1 MAKKRT
7 YNKKQTGKKT
17 AAKRNTKNQATRLD
31 LAIVVLFVLSILS
44 AVLIYGKSGVIGIK
58 LTEILGGLIGI
69 IRYIL
74 PIGIFAVA
82 IKIVCEDREELWY
95 KLGQYTIFLITI
107 ATVMSTFQI
116 TSGELLPNKELTDV
130 IKDAYSIGTSGVGG
144 GAIGAAIAVP
154 LSNLLGNVG
163 ALIFS
168 VGAAILMV
176 VFMFGIHTSD
186 ILQQGIE
193 KSQQR
198 KEERREARL
207 QEMQER
213 QERMQNRQMQ
223 VNQQYQQQVNETPQ
237 EKRKIKPAAHQM
249 YIQTKWKI
257 K

>member
-1 MAKKRT
+1 
-7 YNKKQTGKKT
+7 
-17 AAKRNTKNQATRLD
+17 
-31 LAIVVLFVLSILS
+31 
-44 AVLIYGKSGVIGIK
+44 
-58 LTEILGGLIGI
+58 
-69 IRYIL
+69 
-74 PIGIFAVA
+74 
-82 IKIVCEDREELWY
+82 
-95 KLGQYTIFLITI
+95 
-107 ATVMSTFQI
+107 MSTFQI

-198 KEERREARL
+198 KRRKKRSTSTRNARK
-207 QEMQER
+207 
-213 QERMQNRQMQ
+213 
-223 VNQQYQQQVNETPQ
+223 T
-237 EKRKIKPAAHQM
+237 RKNAKQTNASKPTISA
-249 YIQTKWKI
+249 TSK
-257 K
+257 